1 MTLLTTC
8 TDTLSGPIAVSSITC
23 RSFSIVHNLVPTSLT
38 RVICTSAVIIS
49 VSPSSR
55 WRFPQ
60 TFNRLLANRHTTS
73 HIFYCS
79 KVAISSSILTSLSAS
94 LSSFSQKVFWGRIFL
109 KCRNIVS
116 VKYNFL
122 PLLIFKFRIMFKT
135 NFTDITCRWILI
147 ITRVIMRRV
156 YACITTACTT
166 QIIRLSFIIFSR
178 LHTAGLPGTCCASIT
193 PISIFRAC
201 TINVA

>member
-60 TFNRLLANRHTTS
+60 TFNRLLANWHTTS

-109 KCRNIVS
+109 KCRNSVS
-116 VKYNFL
+116 VKYNFS
-122 PLLIFKFRIMFKT
+122 LLQNLFNKFITMLKAHFT
-135 NFTDITCRWILI
+135 NITCGWILI
-147 ITRVIMRRV
+147 ITRVIIGGV
-156 YACITTACTT
+156 
-166 QIIRLSFIIFSR
+166 
-178 LHTAGLPGTCCASIT
+178 
-193 PISIFRAC
+193 
-201 TINVA
+201 